1 MRAISA
7 RQTAQGSRERAAPWK
22 DESESQLWEILRRHG
37 LSGFKVRRQHVLDKY
52 IVDFY
57 CPELR
62 LIIEVDG
69 GIHRDP
75 DQQAYDTRRSL
86 DLELMGFAIVRFTN
100 EQVLRTPDFVM
111 KRLEAFARYVL
122 IARRGGR

>member
-1 MRAISA
+1 MRYQRGRPLKALAKELRRGRTSA
-7 RQTAQGSRERAAPWK
+7 EG
-22 DESESQLWEILRRHG
+22 QLWEILRRHG
-37 LSGFKVRRQHVLDKY
+37 LCGFRVRRQHVLDKY
-52 IVDFY
+52 IVDFF

-62 LIIEVDG
+62 LIIEVDD